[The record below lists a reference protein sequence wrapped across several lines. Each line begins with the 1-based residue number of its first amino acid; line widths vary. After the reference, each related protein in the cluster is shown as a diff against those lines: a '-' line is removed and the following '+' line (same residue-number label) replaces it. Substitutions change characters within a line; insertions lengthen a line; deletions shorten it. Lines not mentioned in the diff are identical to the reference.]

1 MARSSDEEGDETRC
15 FVRCVLR
22 LLCRSRGD
30 LGPFWAGE
38 MAWQEAE
45 QTLVIGPVPVTDPA
59 YPIAL
64 RVRFEDVVLS
74 AVEAQMPSG
83 DRYLFSAAPQ

>member
-1 MARSSDEEGDETRC
+1 
-15 FVRCVLR
+15 
-22 LLCRSRGD
+22 
-30 LGPFWAGE
+30 